1 MDIDKI
7 KDDILL
13 ATLPN
18 VVFDG
23 WSSQSLRDGT
33 KDAGHEPSMA
43 QRAFPGGVPELVDHF
58 SNWADRQM
66 LEEMEKHDLEA
77 MKVRERITLGVRAR
91 LEALEPYEEP
101 VRRALTWLALPQ
113 NTAQAARMV
122 YRTVD
127 AIWYAAGDTATDY
140 NYYTKRG
147 LLAAVLSSTT
157 LYWLNDQSED
167 KRDTWDFLDR
177 RIADVMR
184 VGRTTGRLSGLG
196 NLISHLPSPFRFAR
210 QVRRRASGY

>member
-1 MDIDKI
+1 MDIDEI

-33 KDAGHEPSMA
+33 KDAGYDANMA
-43 QRAFPGGVPELVDHF
+43 QRAFPGGIPELVDHF
-58 SNWADRQM
+58 STWADRQM

-91 LEALEPYEEP
+91 LEALEPYEEA

-113 NTAQAARMV
+113 NAAQAARMV

-127 AIWYAAGDTATDY
+127 ALWYAAGDTSTDY

-184 VGRTTGRLSGLG
+184 FGKTTGRLSQLG
-196 NLISHLPSPFRFAR
+196 SLFTNIPSPFRFAR
-210 QVRRRASGY
+210 QVRRRAAGY

>member
-1 MDIDKI
+1 
-7 KDDILL
+7 
-13 ATLPN
+13 
-18 VVFDG
+18 
-23 WSSQSLRDGT
+23 
-33 KDAGHEPSMA
+33 MA
-43 QRAFPGGVPELVDHF
+43 QRAFPGGIPELVDHF

-127 AIWYAAGDTATDY
+127 AIWYAAGDNSTDY

-184 VGRTTGRLSGLG
+184 FGKTTGRLSQLG
-196 NLISHLPSPFRFAR
+196 SLIANIPSPFRFAR
-210 QVRRRASGY
+210 QVRRRAAGY